1 MLLSSVSCH
10 GPWRSFRTAWRQLS
24 EGKKDLIKQGSL
36 FFQDS
41 YHHDPDKE
49 EGVANQNEK
58 NRNFT
63 NIEVNPISLKE
74 RTILDDIL
82 GGAWIVSE
90 DPECDPHRHVDHWG
104 TWCSRTRL
112 AGWS

>member
-1 MLLSSVSCH
+1 MVH
-10 GPWRSFRTAWRQLS
+10 GGLFAQL
-24 EGKKDLIKQGSL
+24 GDNYLKKKKDLNKQGLL

-82 GGAWIVSE
+82 GGAGIVVD
-90 DPECDPHRHVDHWG
+90 DPEYDPHRHVDHWA
-104 TWCSRTRL
+104 TWWSRRL
-112 AGWS
+112 AV